1 MGVVA
6 HTALAIGLVVLAS
19 LHAVRVDLMAYL
31 FGDILAVGAADIAAI
46 FVTLAVAGIYLYWG
60 WRPLLLATV
69 HRDLATV
76 EGAPV
81 YVSQF
86 SLMVMVALAVAI
98 GMKVVGI
105 LLIVSMLILPAA
117 AARRLV
123 SSPEQMVAL
132 ATIIGVVSV
141 LGGLY
146 ASASFDSPAGPSIV
160 VVAAAIFAVMCILPR
175 RDSA

>member
-1 MGVVA
+1 
-6 HTALAIGLVVLAS
+6 
-19 LHAVRVDLMAYL
+19 
-31 FGDILAVGAADIAAI
+31 
-46 FVTLAVAGIYLYWG
+46 
-60 WRPLLLATV
+60 
-69 HRDLATV
+69 
-76 EGAPV
+76 
-81 YVSQF
+81 
-86 SLMVMVALAVAI
+86 MVMVALVVAI